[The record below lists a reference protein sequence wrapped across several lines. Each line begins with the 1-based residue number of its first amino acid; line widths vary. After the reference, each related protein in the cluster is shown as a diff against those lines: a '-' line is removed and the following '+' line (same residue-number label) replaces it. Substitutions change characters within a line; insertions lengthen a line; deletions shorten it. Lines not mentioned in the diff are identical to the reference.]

1 MQKEG
6 KWVGG
11 RTALGY
17 MKDIIV
23 NWVKEDEELLES
35 YEWDESDDLEIISV
49 LNAYLVDDKTLHDF
63 IYGCINLFDKQYFSS
78 IFIVGNGNYSVV
90 VEINNIGKLAYRS
103 LPMINQRALINDYLK
118 TQSLTIF
125 NYYMY
130 DEGLAKEYGLTRNER
145 IKKQYV
151 DNMIDKLYV
160 EDYDKFLKIC
170 NELEIKDEKSI
181 GMYLRL
187 KKKLEHG
194 YSFIHELLYNE
205 FVKK

>member
-1 MQKEG
+1 MG
-6 KWVGG
+6 
-11 RTALGY
+11 GY

-103 LPMINQRALINDYLK
+103 LPMINQRGLINDYLK

>member
-1 MQKEG
+1 
-6 KWVGG
+6 
-11 RTALGY
+11 

-194 YSFIHELLYNE
+194 YTFIHELLYNE

>member
-1 MQKEG
+1 
-6 KWVGG
+6 
-11 RTALGY
+11 

-118 TQSLTIF
+118 TQSLTTF

>member
-1 MQKEG
+1 
-6 KWVGG
+6 
-11 RTALGY
+11 

-63 IYGCINLFDKQYFSS
+63 IYGCINLFDKQYFNS

-170 NELEIKDEKSI
+170 NELEIRDEKSI

-194 YSFIHELLYNE
+194 YSFIHELVYNE